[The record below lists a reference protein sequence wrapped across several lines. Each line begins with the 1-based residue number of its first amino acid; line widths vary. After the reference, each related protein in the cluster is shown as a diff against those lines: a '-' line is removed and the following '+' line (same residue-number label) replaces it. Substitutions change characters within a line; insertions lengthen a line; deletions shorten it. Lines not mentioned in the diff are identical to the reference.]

1 MSNFFLT
8 SNGKN
13 AFSISD
19 MLTCSQFIVTDM
31 KNTERYSELPKEMQ
45 DTAVQEPYVILGIDK
60 DGEEKIIGYET
71 EQEAKSDLSRL
82 LTMMKEYETQK
93 HNEYQ
98 EKKNKFV
105 DLASM
110 LSSLGLSGEEK
121 DKWVDVLT
129 SMVLDDAKTEV

>member
-1 MSNFFLT
+1 
-8 SNGKN
+8 
-13 AFSISD
+13 
-19 MLTCSQFIVTDM
+19 MLAIYCHGYEKYKRS
-31 KNTERYSELPKEMQ
+31 SELPKEMQ
-45 DTAVQEPYVILGIDK
+45 DIALQGPYVILGIDK
-60 DGEEKIIGYET
+60 DGEEKIIHYET

-110 LSSLGLSGEEK
+110 LSSMGLSGEEK
-121 DKWVDVLT
+121 DKWVDVLD
-129 SMVLDDAKTEV
+129 VHGNG

>member
-31 KNTERYSELPKEMQ
+31 KYSELPKEMQ
-45 DTAVQEPYVILGIDK
+45 DIALQGPYVILGIDK
-60 DGEEKIIGYET
+60 DGEEKIIHYET

-121 DKWVDVLT
+121 D
-129 SMVLDDAKTEV
+129 